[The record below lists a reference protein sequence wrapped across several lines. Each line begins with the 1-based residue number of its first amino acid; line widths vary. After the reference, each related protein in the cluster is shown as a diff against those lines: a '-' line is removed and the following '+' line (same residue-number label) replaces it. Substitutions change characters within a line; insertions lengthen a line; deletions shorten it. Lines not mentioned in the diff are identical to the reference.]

1 MRLVSLS
8 GLIILTL
15 LNSGCDLFKEK
26 QQEVNCSSPEAE
38 ESISK
43 ILVEETSKAVK
54 SLGIQGSFN
63 EVQVKA
69 SLDRMNISIED
80 IRTTSKDKSTTLV
93 KCEAEVKIK
102 APASIWDRANA
113 SYETI
118 TDGESIEN
126 ELLKHGL
133 EKKGEWLTKTIEYSV
148 QPTDDNTKVYTKI
161 FDASSIADALSIII
175 SSHLLKND
183 IDQQVANAEAEQLAI
198 EQESAAQAQ
207 LRLDEALVDNK
218 SAKSELNKLWSSL
231 PTAVQNALTDNQSA
245 WVKRRNSECSYNA
258 STNTS
263 DPMEQKVIQTLCET
277 SSIRS
282 RIDELKNVASSAASE
297 MVNATQN
304 ELNTAKNRLN
314 QTWASLPSE
323 VKATLEAEQETW
335 WDNTQ
340 RKCSNAA
347 NAKNSPAEKQLAQL
361 QCAVNAYNQRIDTL
375 DGYSIH

>member
-1 MRLVSLS
+1 MLQSRS
-8 GLIILTL
+8 
-15 LNSGCDLFKEK
+15 
-26 QQEVNCSSPEAE
+26 Q

>member
-207 LRLDEALVDNK
+207 L
-218 SAKSELNKLWSSL
+218 
-231 PTAVQNALTDNQSA
+231 
-245 WVKRRNSECSYNA
+245 C
-258 STNTS
+258 
-263 DPMEQKVIQTLCET
+263 
-277 SSIRS
+277 
-282 RIDELKNVASSAASE
+282 
-297 MVNATQN
+297 
-304 ELNTAKNRLN
+304 
-314 QTWASLPSE
+314 
-323 VKATLEAEQETW
+323 
-335 WDNTQ
+335 
-340 RKCSNAA
+340 
-347 NAKNSPAEKQLAQL
+347 
-361 QCAVNAYNQRIDTL
+361 
-375 DGYSIH
+375 